1 MLQDQS
7 NKKENIGDS
16 ILNKK
21 EFGYLVQVDNLK
33 DQKHLK
39 PCDPKLEVDE
49 IPVLRIKN
57 NKPLK
62 NKGLYI
68 TSSHRDKTYLYT
80 PKDLKLPLCYLS
92 KKKQKRLN
100 KLNKTQRRKAKQN
113 LVEELAIKESEEKEA
128 QKLKNEERRLK
139 LIEDKKLRDEK
150 RLKLKQ
156 ERDARKQA
164 RKDVLKNLKDQKFD
178 ELKKLKE
185 IENKNSLDN
194 YYNLTEKL
202 EQLVELLKKG
212 NEIQR
217 YELKVKL
224 VYLYFLIHFKF
235 NKINVKEKRK
245 MYNDYINLLLLKV
258 NINLNRYLVKLYSK
272 SNEIHNILKK
282 KEFEEEIN
290 SYIDKQELFLEL
302 NKFYLDIYFLYK
314 SNLNFFEKSKKNK
327 YLYEYEELS
336 KTLQKK
342 NEKTSSVSTLKS
354 IPSSSLT
361 KLNFK
366 TRFSP
371 GQFGGRSQ
379 FDQQKQSKLIGY
391 YIFKKVIEP
400 LKNTRYTL
408 RSYSTDMEDKDY
420 IIKELNKYNTVL
432 KLLNIQKDM
441 VTLSDELSKKV
452 IDKKSSIKILNLS
465 ITDKESIEEEIK
477 YYKEELNDINKA
489 YNSIFSKIINEEQEE
504 LKEEA
509 ELN

>member
-7 NKKENIGDS
+7 TNNEIKPNIGDS

-39 PCDPKLEVDE
+39 PCDPELEVDQ
-49 IPVLRIKN
+49 IPVLRLKN
-57 NKPLK
+57 NKPLE

-80 PKDLKLPLCYLS
+80 PKDLKVPLCYLS
-92 KKKQKRLN
+92 KKKQKQLN
-100 KLNKTQRRKAKQN
+100 KLKKTQRKKAKQN
-113 LVEELAIKESEEKEA
+113 LVEQLAIKEAEEKEA

-139 LIEDKKLRDEK
+139 LIEDKKIREEK

-164 RKDVLKNLKDQKFD
+164 RKEVLKNLKDEKFA
-178 ELKKLKE
+178 ELKKLKQ
-185 IENKNSLDN
+185 IENKNSLNN

-202 EQLVELLKKG
+202 EELIELLKKG

-224 VYLYFLIHFKF
+224 VYLYFFIHFKF
-235 NKINVKEKRK
+235 NKINVKEKTK
-245 MYNDYINLLLLKV
+245 IYNDYINLLLLKV

-272 SNEIHNILKK
+272 SNEINNILKK

-327 YLYEYEELS
+327 YLYKYEEYS

-342 NEKTSSVSTLKS
+342 TDKTSSLQS

-361 KLNFK
+361 KLNFGSP
-366 TRFSP
+366 FS
-371 GQFGGRSQ
+371 GTQFGGTAP
-379 FDQQKQSKLIGY
+379 FNQSKIIGF

-408 RSYSTDMEDKDY
+408 RSYSTDVEDKDY

-432 KLLNIQKDM
+432 KLLNIKKNI
-441 VTLSDELSKKV
+441 VTLSEELSQKV
-452 IDKKSSIKILNLS
+452 IDKKPYIKILNLS
-465 ITDKESIEEEIK
+465 LTDKESIDEEIK
-477 YYKEELNDINKA
+477 YYNEEVNNISKT
-489 YNSIFSKIINEEQEE
+489 YNIIFSKIINEEQEE